1 MYTHKNN
8 SNTKDLYKKMCKTR
22 NSYDQMCKKIRKK
35 KDKFWMKYWK
45 KYQA

>member
-35 KDKFWMKYWK
+35 EGQILDEILEKY
-45 KYQA
+45 